1 MKKYL
6 LFTALIFSI
15 STETLAQTEEMSV
28 SERINRFFSPI
39 VEVMA
44 SVLFYDPFE
53 AIGIYDATVYD
64 ENGKAVLNADGS
76 VKKQPIPLVVAWL
89 IFGAIFFTIRMKFI
103 NLRGLR
109 HAFDLVRGKYKAEH
123 SMHQGEV
130 SHFQALAT
138 ALSATVGLG
147 NIAGVAVAVSLGGPG
162 ATFWMI
168 VAGFLGM
175 TSKFTECTLGVK
187 YRHIDKKGRV
197 FGGPMFYL
205 KEGFARIGFPQLG
218 QALSVIFALLCIG
231 GSFGGGNMFQANQ
244 AFEMLAGQIPAL
256 KPYGFEFGVIVA
268 LMVGA
273 VIIGGI
279 RTIARVTDKL
289 VPLMCGIYVVASL
302 VIIGMN
308 ISLLPKVCYLILS
321 SAFSNDAMYG
331 GFVGVVVQGFR
342 RAVFSNE
349 AGVGSSSIAHSA
361 VRTSEPIT
369 EGLVALLEPFI
380 DTIVV
385 CTMTAL
391 VIIITEMYKYQ
402 GVTGVQLTNMAFASQ
417 ISWFPYVLTLT
428 VFLFAFSTMIAW
440 SYYGTIAWAYLFG
453 KKKRSI
459 VLYKIIFLCF
469 IVIGSSTNMRAVI
482 DFSDMMIL
490 GMAFPNIL
498 GLVLMSKEVYE
509 DLENYLAKVKSSSL
523 NSR

>member
-1 MKKYL
+1 MKKT
-6 LFTALIFSI
+6 LFTILFCFYTFLGFSQSEPTI
-15 STETLAQTEEMSV
+15 
-28 SERINRFFSPI
+28 SERVNNFFSPI

-44 SVLFYDPFE
+44 MVLFYDPFA
-53 AIGIYDATVYD
+53 AIGIYDDTVYD
-64 ENGKAVLNADGS
+64 ATGKAVFNADRTP
-76 VKKQPIPLVVAWL
+76 KKQPIPLVVAWL
-89 IFGAIFFTIRMKFI
+89 ICGAVFFTIRMRFI
-103 NLRGLR
+103 NIRGIKY
-109 HAFDLVRGKYKAEH
+109 AFNLLRGKYKKHPHEH
-123 SMHQGEV
+123 EGEV

-147 NIAGVAVAVSLGGPG
+147 NIAGVAVAIALGGPG

-168 VAGFLGM
+168 IAGFLGM
-175 TSKFTECTLGVK
+175 TSKFVECTLGVK

-205 KEGFARIGFPQLG
+205 KEGFTRIGLPKIG
-218 QALSVIFALLCIG
+218 QGIAVLFALLCIG

-244 AFEMLAGQIPAL
+244 AFDMLSSQIPTI
-256 KPYGFEFGVIVA
+256 KPHGFWFGVFLAV
-268 LMVGA
+268 LVGA

-279 RTIARVTDKL
+279 KTIAKVTDKL
-289 VPLMCGIYVVASL
+289 VPLMCGIYVAAAL
-302 VIIGMN
+302 VVIGMN
-308 ISLLPKVCYLILS
+308 IALLPQVILTIIK
-321 SAFSNDAMYG
+321 SAFDHEAVYG

-349 AGVGSSSIAHSA
+349 AGVGSSSIAHAA
-361 VRTSEPIT
+361 VRTNEPVT

-391 VIIITEMYKYQ
+391 VIIITGVYQ
-402 GVTGVQLTNMAFASQ
+402 QQGITGAQLTNLAFSSQ
-417 ISWFPYVLTLT
+417 ISWFPYLLTLT

-459 VLYKIIFLCF
+459 FLYKIIFLCF
-469 IVIGSSTNMRAVI
+469 VVVGSSTNMEAVI

-498 GLVLMSKEVYE
+498 GLMLMSGEVYRDVE
-509 DLENYLAKVKSSSL
+509 DYLTKIKEK
-523 NSR
+523 